1 MKAYSLDLRTKILDA
16 VDGGMGKAAAARL
29 FGVSRSTIKRYVAL
43 RRDTGGLG
51 PRPRPGKEARLGR
64 AYDPALWAQ
73 LDAHPDATLEEH
85 CLLWEGGQGMRVSA
99 ATMSRA
105 ISRLGWTRKKRR
117 WVPPSGT
124 TSAAASGTRSSA
136 SSTPAASSSSTRPAR
151 TRA

>member
-1 MKAYSLDLRTKILDA
+1 MKAYSPDLRAKVLAA
-16 VDGGMGKAAAARL
+16 VDGGMSKAGAARL
-29 FGVSRSTIKRYVAL
+29 FGISRATITRYVAL
-43 RRDTGGLG
+43 RRETGGLD
-51 PRPRPGKEARLGR
+51 PRPRPGKAPTLGR
-64 AYDPALWAQ
+64 DYDPALWAQ

-85 CLLWEGGQGMRVSA
+85 CRLWDERQGMGVST

-117 WVPPSGT
+117 WAPPSGT

-136 SSTPAASSSSTRPAR
+136 SSTPAASSSSTRPGA